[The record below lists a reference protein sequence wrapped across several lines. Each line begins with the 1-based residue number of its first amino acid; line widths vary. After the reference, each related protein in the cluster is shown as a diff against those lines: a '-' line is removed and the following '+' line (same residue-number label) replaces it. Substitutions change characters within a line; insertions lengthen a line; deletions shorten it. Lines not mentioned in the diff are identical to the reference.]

1 MYNVSPFTIHHSQF
15 TIHHSPFTNN
25 HSPITIIMIKET
37 KTNKAIRII
46 ARWFVGLVF
55 IFSSF
60 TKGVDPLGTA
70 FKVEEYMT
78 AWSFGGITFD
88 WALPLAP
95 FLSMALI
102 TAEFLVGVLLITG
115 SFRKLA
121 AWLLLLMMAFF
132 TFTTLYDAITN
143 KVSDCGCFGDAIKLT
158 NWQTF
163 WKNVVLD
170 IPTIFIFLTRRWPR
184 KKSLERDTLIGI
196 AAIAAMVVFGL
207 YNINNEPVID
217 FRPWKVGNTMIKNL
231 EAGLETTNQVTYK
244 NIATGEI
251 KVMDSKE
258 LMECFAN
265 DPEWGDKW
273 EWVGT
278 STISPYEIID
288 PKNDSVVSFPVMD
301 ADGQDFTF
309 DLIGAVDGPVMI
321 CTIHHINDVNDRG
334 VKAIAEMKQLAMD
347 RDIRFAVVS
356 CAEQSELLQ
365 FLYGNNL
372 MDVEYYFS
380 DDKAIEAMLRSN
392 PGFIV
397 MQNATVRGKWHYKNV
412 DKIKDFPFEMNN
424 D

>member
-1 MYNVSPFTIHHSQF
+1 
-15 TIHHSPFTNN
+15 
-25 HSPITIIMIKET
+25 MIQET
-37 KTNKAIRII
+37 KINKTIRII

-55 IFSSF
+55 VFSSF

-78 AWSFGGITFD
+78 AWSFGNINFE

-102 TAEFLVGVLLITG
+102 TAEFVVGILLITG
-115 SFRKLA
+115 SFRKLT
-121 AWLLLLMMAFF
+121 AWVLLLMMAFF

-163 WKNVVLD
+163 WKNIVLD
-170 IPTIFIFLTRRWPR
+170 VPTVFIFLTRRWNR
-184 KKSLERDTLIGI
+184 KKSFERDTLI
-196 AAIAAMVVFGL
+196 ALAAMAIMIVFGI
-207 YNINNEPVID
+207 YNINNEPIID

-231 EAGLETTNQVTYK
+231 EEGLETTNQVTYK
-244 NIATGEI
+244 NISTGEV

-258 LMECFAN
+258 LMECYAE
-265 DPEWGDKW
+265 DPDWGSKW
-273 EWVGT
+273 EWIGT
-278 STISPYEIID
+278 STVSPYEIVN
-288 PKNDSVVSFPVMD
+288 PKNDSVVSFPVID
-301 ADGQDFTF
+301 ADGEDHTF
-309 DLIGAVDGPVMI
+309 DIIGAVDEPVLI
-321 CTIHHINDVNDRG
+321 CTIHHLADVNERG

-347 RDIRFAVVS
+347 RDIRFAVIS

-397 MQNATVRGKWHYKNV
+397 MQNAVVRGKWHYKNAE
-412 DKIKDFPFEMNN
+412 KIKDFPFEIN
-424 D
+424 

>member
-1 MYNVSPFTIHHSQF
+1 
-15 TIHHSPFTNN
+15 
-25 HSPITIIMIKET
+25 MIKENT
-37 KTNKAIRII
+37 LNKTLRII

-78 AWSFGGITFD
+78 AWSVGNISFE
-88 WALPLAP
+88 WALSLAP

-102 TAEFLVGVLLITG
+102 TVEFLVGVLLITG
-115 SFRKLA
+115 SFRKLT
-121 AWLLLLMMAFF
+121 AWILLLMMVFF

-143 KVSDCGCFGDAIKLT
+143 KVSDCGCFGDAVKLT

-170 IPTIFIFLTRRWPR
+170 VPTLFIFLTRRWPR
-184 KKSLERDTLIGI
+184 RKSLERDTLIAL

-207 YNINNEPVID
+207 YNINNEPIID

-231 EAGLETTNQVTYK
+231 EEGLETTNMVTYK
-244 NIATGEI
+244 NKETGEF
-251 KVMDSKE
+251 KTMDSKE
-258 LMECFAN
+258 LMDCFAS
-265 DPEWGDKW
+265 DPQWGDKW

-278 STISPYEIID
+278 STVSPYEIVD
-288 PKNDSVVSFPVMD
+288 PKTDSVVSFPIVN
-301 ADGQDFTF
+301 ADNEDFTF
-309 DLIGAVDGPVMI
+309 DLIGAVDGPVML
-321 CTIHHINDVNDRG
+321 CTIHHLGDVNERG
-334 VKAIAEMKQLAMD
+334 VEAIAEMKQLAMD
-347 RDIRFAVVS
+347 RDVRFAVVS

-365 FLYGNNL
+365 FLYGHNL

-392 PGFIV
+392 PGFVV
-397 MQNATVRGKWHYKNV
+397 MQNATVRGKWHYKNI
-412 DKIKDFPFEMNN
+412 DKIKDFPFEI
-424 D
+424 DQK

>member
-1 MYNVSPFTIHHSQF
+1 
-15 TIHHSPFTNN
+15 
-25 HSPITIIMIKET
+25 MIKET

-321 CTIHHINDVNDRG
+321 CTIHHIDDVNERG

>member
-1 MYNVSPFTIHHSQF
+1 
-15 TIHHSPFTNN
+15 
-25 HSPITIIMIKET
+25 MIKET

-184 KKSLERDTLIGI
+184 KKSLERDTLISI

-321 CTIHHINDVNDRG
+321 CTIHHIDDVNERG

>member
-1 MYNVSPFTIHHSQF
+1 
-15 TIHHSPFTNN
+15 
-25 HSPITIIMIKET
+25 MIKET

-334 VKAIAEMKQLAMD
+334 VKAIAEIKQLAMD

>member
-1 MYNVSPFTIHHSQF
+1 MYNVSPFTIH
-15 TIHHSPFTNN
+15 

-321 CTIHHINDVNDRG
+321 CTIHHIDDVNERG

>member
-1 MYNVSPFTIHHSQF
+1 
-15 TIHHSPFTNN
+15 
-25 HSPITIIMIKET
+25 MIKET

>member
-1 MYNVSPFTIHHSQF
+1 
-15 TIHHSPFTNN
+15 
-25 HSPITIIMIKET
+25 MIQET
-37 KTNKAIRII
+37 KINKTIRII

-55 IFSSF
+55 VFSSF

-78 AWSFGGITFD
+78 AWSFGNINFE

-102 TAEFLVGVLLITG
+102 TAEFVVGILLITG
-115 SFRKLA
+115 SFRKLT
-121 AWLLLLMMAFF
+121 AWVLLLMMAFF

-163 WKNVVLD
+163 WKNIVLD
-170 IPTIFIFLTRRWPR
+170 VPTVFIFLTRRWNR
-184 KKSLERDTLIGI
+184 KKSFERDTLI
-196 AAIAAMVVFGL
+196 ALAAMAIMIVFGI
-207 YNINNEPVID
+207 YNINNEPIID

-231 EAGLETTNQVTYK
+231 EEGLETTNQVTYK
-244 NIATGEI
+244 NISTGEV

-258 LMECFAN
+258 LMECYAE
-265 DPEWGDKW
+265 DPDWGSKW
-273 EWVGT
+273 EWIGT
-278 STISPYEIID
+278 STVSPYEIVN
-288 PKNDSVVSFPVMD
+288 PKNDSVVSFPVID
-301 ADGQDFTF
+301 ADGEDHTF
-309 DLIGAVDGPVMI
+309 DIIGAVDGPVLI
-321 CTIHHINDVNDRG
+321 CTIHHLADVNERG

-347 RDIRFAVVS
+347 RDIRFAVIS

-397 MQNATVRGKWHYKNV
+397 MQNAVVRGKWHYKNAE
-412 DKIKDFPFEMNN
+412 KIKDFPFEIN
-424 D
+424 

>member
-1 MYNVSPFTIHHSQF
+1 
-15 TIHHSPFTNN
+15 
-25 HSPITIIMIKET
+25 MIKET
-37 KTNKAIRII
+37 KTNKTIRII

-78 AWSFGGITFD
+78 AWSFFGNTFE
-88 WALPLAP
+88 WALPFAP

-115 SFRKLA
+115 SFRKLT

-170 IPTIFIFLTRRWPR
+170 IPTVFIFLTRRWPR

-196 AAIAAMVVFGL
+196 AAIAAMVVFGM

-278 STISPYEIID
+278 STISPYEIVD

-321 CTIHHINDVNDRG
+321 CTIHHIDDVNERG